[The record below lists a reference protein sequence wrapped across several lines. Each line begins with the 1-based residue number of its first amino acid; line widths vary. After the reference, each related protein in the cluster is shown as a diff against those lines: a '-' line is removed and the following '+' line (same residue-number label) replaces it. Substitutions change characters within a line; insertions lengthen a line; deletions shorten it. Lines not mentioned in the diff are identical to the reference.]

1 MITKVIFICALTI
14 LQNIFLINPLSAAQK
29 YVEVDKIVAIVETQ
43 TITNSELN
51 KKKEKIRK
59 ALSQQ
64 EGDMPSDKKITKLSL
79 DQLIVEKLVFEYTL
93 MQGISV
99 SEEQLNNVMNGIAK
113 SNNISIEELIKEIEM
128 DGTRYSDFRED
139 IRIQLLF
146 DQVKKRIIGA
156 NLKISKFEID
166 NFIELQKERTPTKY
180 NYSHIF
186 IEYIKNNDVDV
197 DVDVDVEKTKIKLTE
212 VVNKLK
218 ERNFD
223 DVAIN
228 YSDGPMAKKGGLIGS
243 KIIDEIPDIFIESLK
258 SMKIGEISQP
268 INSSGGFHLI
278 KLNQI
283 EEFEME
289 TIVVSQSKAK
299 QILLKKNQIVSEDE
313 IKKKLNY
320 IRNLIIEGMSFSE
333 AAEKYSEDGS
343 AASKGDLGW
352 LSPGDTIPEFEIEMD
367 NLELNEISQPIKTA
381 LGWHL
386 IQVNERREK
395 DLSSESLRQRVKD
408 SLLKQKTDIKF
419 NDWIKTLKEGAH
431 IEIWLYE
438 N

>member
-197 DVDVDVEKTKIKLTE
+197 DVKKTKIKLTE

-268 INSSGGFHLI
+268 INGSGGFHLI

>member
-79 DQLIVEKLVFEYTL
+79 DQLIVEKLVLEYSL

-197 DVDVDVEKTKIKLTE
+197 DVEKTKIKLTE

-268 INSSGGFHLI
+268 INGSGGFHLI

>member
-14 LQNIFLINPLSAAQK
+14 LQNIFLINLLSAAQK

-79 DQLIVEKLVFEYTL
+79 DQLIVEKLVFEYSL

-113 SNNISIEELIKEIEM
+113 SKNITNEELIKEIEM

-139 IRIQLLF
+139 IRIRLLF

-186 IEYIKNNDVDV
+186 IEYIKNN

-268 INSSGGFHLI
+268 INGSGGFHLI

>member
-180 NYSHIF
+180 NYSHSHIF
-186 IEYIKNNDVDV
+186 IEYIKNNDV

-268 INSSGGFHLI
+268 INGSGGFHLI

>member
-1 MITKVIFICALTI
+1 MITKVIFICALII

-79 DQLIVEKLVFEYTL
+79 DQLIVEKLVFEYSL

-197 DVDVDVEKTKIKLTE
+197 DVEKTKIKLTE

-268 INSSGGFHLI
+268 INGSGGFHLI

-352 LSPGDTIPEFEIEMD
+352 LSPGDTIPEFEKEMD

-419 NDWIKTLKEGAH
+419 NDWVKTLKEGAH

>member
-99 SEEQLNNVMNGIAK
+99 SEEQLNNVMNGIAE

-139 IRIQLLF
+139 IRIRLLF

-166 NFIELQKERTPTKY
+166 NFIELQKERTPIKY

-268 INSSGGFHLI
+268 INGSGGFHLI

-395 DLSSESLRQRVKD
+395 DLSSESLRQKVKD

>member
-1 MITKVIFICALTI
+1 MITKVIFIFALTI

-79 DQLIVEKLVFEYTL
+79 DQLIMEKLVFEYSL

-197 DVDVDVEKTKIKLTE
+197 DVEKTKIKLTE

-268 INSSGGFHLI
+268 INGSGGFHLI

-395 DLSSESLRQRVKD
+395 DLSSESLRQKVKD

>member
-79 DQLIVEKLVFEYTL
+79 DQLIVEKLVFEYSL

-128 DGTRYSDFRED
+128 DGTRYSEFRED

-186 IEYIKNNDVDV
+186 IEYIKNNDV

-268 INSSGGFHLI
+268 INGSGGFHLI

-395 DLSSESLRQRVKD
+395 DLSSESLRQKVKD

>member
-1 MITKVIFICALTI
+1 
-14 LQNIFLINPLSAAQK
+14 LINPLSAAQK

-79 DQLIVEKLVFEYTL
+79 DQLIVEKLVSEYSL

-268 INSSGGFHLI
+268 INGSGGFHLI

>member
-197 DVDVDVEKTKIKLTE
+197 DVDVEKTKIKLTE

-268 INSSGGFHLI
+268 INGSGGFHLI

>member
-79 DQLIVEKLVFEYTL
+79 DQLIVEKLVFEYSL

-139 IRIQLLF
+139 IRIRLLF

-186 IEYIKNNDVDV
+186 IEYIKNN

-268 INSSGGFHLI
+268 INGSGGFHLI

-395 DLSSESLRQRVKD
+395 DLSSESLRQKVKD

>member
-1 MITKVIFICALTI
+1 
-14 LQNIFLINPLSAAQK
+14 LINPLSAAQK

-79 DQLIVEKLVFEYTL
+79 DQLIVEKLVFEYSL

-268 INSSGGFHLI
+268 INGSGGFHLI

>member
-79 DQLIVEKLVFEYTL
+79 DQLIVEKLVFEYSL

-128 DGTRYSDFRED
+128 DGTSYSDFRED

-180 NYSHIF
+180 NYSHKF
-186 IEYIKNNDVDV
+186 IEYIKNNHV

-268 INSSGGFHLI
+268 INGSSGFHLI

-395 DLSSESLRQRVKD
+395 DLSSESLRQKVKD

>member
-1 MITKVIFICALTI
+1 
-14 LQNIFLINPLSAAQK
+14 LINPLSAAQK

-79 DQLIVEKLVFEYTL
+79 DQLIVEKLVFEYSL

-197 DVDVDVEKTKIKLTE
+197 DVEKTKIKLTE

-268 INSSGGFHLI
+268 INGSGGFHLI

-395 DLSSESLRQRVKD
+395 DLSSESLRQKVKD